1 MKNVTAGLALGLLTS
16 TAIATNAVAATPSV
30 EEMWQII
37 QQQQAEIQRL
47 KAQVANTDEE
57 VKLTSEKV
65 EATATV
71 VEESLSAASTSGIG
85 GRAGKTTIGNY
96 GELHYNNL
104 DNQNGEGG
112 DKDEIDFHRFVFF
125 LGHEFSEKTRFFSEI
140 ELEHSLVK
148 SDDSNGGEV
157 ELEQAYIEHDLN
169 STTQLRAGLFL
180 LPIGLLNITH
190 EPDTFY
196 GVERNNVEK
205 EIIPTTWWE
214 AGAAVGGELAPG
226 WNYEASY
233 TSGLG
238 LDANAG
244 DYKIRSGRQK
254 VSNADASDPAY
265 TASLRFT
272 GMAGLE
278 LGASLHYQSDLFQG
292 EYSEEVDALLVSAH
306 LAYTH
311 GAFGLRALAATWD
324 IDSNINAIK
333 DGADTQE
340 GWYIEPSYRVLPK
353 LGVFT
358 RYSEWD
364 NQAGG
369 GGDTEFSQWDIG
381 LNYWLEDNVVFKI
394 DYQFQDAPD
403 NQKELEGFNL
413 GVGWSL

>member
-1 MKNVTAGLALGLLTS
+1 MKNLSAGLALGLLSS
-16 TAIATNAVAATPSV
+16 TVIANSAMAATPSV
-30 EEMWQII
+30 EEMWEII
-37 QQQQAEIQRL
+37 QQQQAEITRL
-47 KAQVANTDEE
+47 KAQVADTDEE

-71 VEESLSAASTSGIG
+71 VEESLSSASASGYGSG
-85 GRAGKTTIGNY
+85 GGKTTIGHY

-104 DNQNGEGG
+104 DNQNGVGG

-125 LGHEFSEKTRFFSEI
+125 LGHEFSEKTRFFSEVEI
-140 ELEHSLVK
+140 EHSLVK
-148 SDDSNGGEV
+148 SDDDNEGEV
-157 ELEQAYIEHDLN
+157 ELEQAYVEHDL
-169 STTQLRAGLFL
+169 SDRTQVRAGLFL
-180 LPIGLLNITH
+180 LPIGLLNLTH

-214 AGAAVGGELAPG
+214 AGASIGGELAPG
-226 WNYEASY
+226 WNYEASF

-238 LDANAG
+238 LDAG
-244 DYKIRSGRQK
+244 DGDFKIRSGRQK
-254 VSNADASDPAY
+254 VSKAKASDPAY
-265 TASLRFT
+265 TASLRYT
-272 GMAGLE
+272 GVAGLE
-278 LGASLHYQSDLFQG
+278 VGASLQYQQDIYQGSAAEEIDAMLF
-292 EYSEEVDALLVSAH
+292 SAH
-306 LAYTH
+306 VAYNN
-311 GAFGLRALAATWD
+311 GPFGLRAVAAGWD
-324 IDSNINAIK
+324 IDNNINAIK
-333 DGADTQE
+333 DGADSQE
-340 GWYIEPSYRVLPK
+340 GWYIEPSYRILPK

-369 GGDTEFSQWDIG
+369 GGDTEFNQWDIG

-403 NQKELEGFNL
+403 NQKELEGLNL